1 MKDLVF
7 FPKPR
12 DQKAFNWYLT
22 RPNRILL
29 DNGAFSIEYGPQ
41 EFAKIISL
49 YKKFSEEVKTLKY
62 TMSTFKGQSEI
73 ILSDLYSK
81 IAVVGPDKPQNA
93 KETVKLLKMYGKI
106 LNEMVA
112 QTDIMFAVQTT
123 KFYDSDK
130 NIRYDI
136 PDKDIV
142 ELIDTV
148 KDFGRRLI
156 IALPSTQ
163 GFQRTRNRQTIPFI
177 VSLCEDK
184 VLSFMDPEVYELTMN
199 NILSYTHCPIK
210 VKKKRV
216 NQLKR

>member
-1 MKDLVF
+1 
-7 FPKPR
+7 
-12 DQKAFNWYLT
+12 
-22 RPNRILL
+22 
-29 DNGAFSIEYGPQ
+29 
-41 EFAKIISL
+41 
-49 YKKFSEEVKTLKY
+49 
-62 TMSTFKGQSEI
+62 MSTFKGQSEI

-148 KDFGRRLI
+148 KILEEGLLLLCLQHKGFKEQGIGKPYL
-156 IALPSTQ
+156 LLYLYVKTKYYLLWTQ
-163 GFQRTRNRQTIPFI
+163 
-177 VSLCEDK
+177 K
-184 VLSFMDPEVYELTMN
+184 YMN
-199 NILSYTHCPIK
+199 S
-210 VKKKRV
+210 
-216 NQLKR
+216 Q